1 MKYRCGR
8 RFYNPRYNPMQS
20 DNFLFSANKFGG
32 RRETVV
38 TRDITTRMFDVTL
51 NFDELVE
58 IMCLCL
64 LMVLLRTCAALFNR
78 YREVRLKKA
87 TCVLDVH
94 GVAVTTG
101 TASASDPPKLQ
112 VTLCKDV
119 RNVQAGMT
127 NFDPRAQPGAVTKL
141 IDGGANVGGLDDVMK
156 VAIKFPRPEVDN
168 AIVGSAASNWIA
180 GTTAV

>member
-8 RFYNPRYNPMQS
+8 RFYNPMQS
-20 DNFLFSANKFGG
+20 NNFLFSANKFGG

-51 NFDELVE
+51 NFDELVTDVE
-58 IMCLCL
+58 NHVSLPIDGAT
-64 LMVLLRTCAALFNR
+64 TCAALFNR

-87 TCVLDVH
+87 TCVFDVH

-112 VTLCKDV
+112 VTLC
-119 RNVQAGMT
+119 NGM
-127 NFDPRAQPGAVTKL
+127 FKL
-141 IDGGANVGGLDDVMK
+141 
-156 VAIKFPRPEVDN
+156 E
-168 AIVGSAASNWIA
+168 
-180 GTTAV
+180 